1 MDTVF
6 IVPLYGYHGSVYHT
20 HTHSARFFFCRYVRG
35 TMYLKTG
42 PRVYL

>member
-20 HTHSARFFFCRYVRG
+20 RIPPVFFVDMSEELCI
-35 TMYLKTG
+35 
-42 PRVYL
+42 